1 MFDVNHSHFLKSP
14 FAVMTMMIRPLLLFL
29 CHIVFVIVVDAVPD
43 FDPYG
48 MNGGLV
54 SAVAGRDF
62 VVVALVPIVQYL
74 VPPPRFVP
82 IVDHGR

>member
-1 MFDVNHSHFLKSP
+1 
-14 FAVMTMMIRPLLLFL
+14 
-29 CHIVFVIVVDAVPD
+29 
-43 FDPYG
+43 